1 MFEQW
6 LDSPEYPTLHPVD
19 REVLV
24 DVSRA
29 LPSAG
34 FRRKDELPL
43 WVKACGLRLEP
54 WMPARQIAWLRRS
67 SLH

>member
-6 LDSPEYPTLHPVD
+6 LDSGEYRTLHAVD
-19 REVLV
+19 RDVLV

-29 LPSAG
+29 FPGDS